1 MSKFQTEQEHIWEGQ
16 LGDEYTDRDHNRGEE
31 LLTKNVFFWG
41 KVLSRIPKINS
52 ILELGCNIGMNLRA
66 LNKINPNFHLV
77 GYEINKKAAEE
88 CEKTNIARVQNS
100 SILEPILE
108 EVSFDLTIAK
118 GVLIHINP
126 ESLNKVYENL
136 YNMTSKYIL
145 VADYYNP
152 SPVMVEYRGHK
163 DRLFKRDFAGELIDK
178 YDLKLIDYG
187 FEYHRDNY
195 FPQDDFN
202 WFLLE
207 KK

>member
-1 MSKFQTEQEHIWEGQ
+1 MSKFQTEQEHFWEGQ
-16 LGDEYTDRDHNRGEE
+16 FGDEYTDRDHNRGEE